1 MVESGDRRMGGIEL
15 PEHLVKTCKEIGC
28 VDILVGILCKNVEA
42 TILHVLNVANEGL
55 YTYFP
60 EYRKG
65 IVISIGESNDR
76 TREMAELFQP
86 YNGISKIITEDIGG
100 RGKGAGVRTIMKVAR
115 LLNADALILLDGDL
129 LSVRPK
135 WIESIAAPIIY
146 GRADLTIPFYIRHKY
161 DGVITNI
168 LAYPFTRAVYGV
180 DIRQPIAGE
189 FGLSRELCEKLLE
202 HPLFPMDFGIDIF
215 IVTVAAAE
223 EMMVKESLFT
233 QKIHESTTRYL
244 EPEKLLIPMFRQ
256 VVGEM
261 FELAKY
267 YENVWKNRQHHQV
280 SRNYRAGLTQKPIPV
295 RVDIGKFV
303 DMFREGYRD
312 MRDIIHRYLS
322 TDLIARLE
330 EAYNDVE
337 KLDADTWSRSV
348 YRFAAAYKHLDKDI
362 DKYVLIEALKPL
374 WLGRF
379 ASYAIEV
386 KDMDTEEAERVIQE
400 QARVFEKN
408 FDYFISL

>member
-1 MVESGDRRMGGIEL
+1 MDEIEL
-15 PEHLVKTCKEIGC
+15 PRHLVKTCEEVGH
-28 VDILVGILCKNVEA
+28 VDILVGVLCKNVEA
-42 TILHVLNVANEGL
+42 TILHVLNVTNEGL

-65 IVISIGESNDR
+65 IVVSVGESSDR
-76 TREMAELFQP
+76 TREMAKLFQP

-100 RGKGAGVRTIMKVAR
+100 SGKGAGVRTIMKVAR
-115 LLNADALILLDGDL
+115 FLDADVLILLDGDL

-189 FGLSRELCEKLLE
+189 FGISRELCEKLLK

-223 EMMVKESLFT
+223 GMMAKESLFT

-267 YENVWKNRQHHQV
+267 YEKMWRNRERYRL
-280 SRNYRAGLTQKPIPV
+280 SRNYRTGLTQKPIPV
-295 RVDIGKFV
+295 KVDIEKFIK
-303 DMFREGYRD
+303 MFREGYRD
-312 MRDIIHRYLS
+312 MKDVIRRYLS
-322 TDLIARLE
+322 PDINSRLE
-330 EAYNDVE
+330 DAYNDIE
-337 KLDADTWSRSV
+337 KFDADTWAKAV
-348 YRFAAAYKHLDKDI
+348 YRFAAGYRHLERDI
-362 DKYVLIEALKPL
+362 DKYILIEALKSL

-386 KDMDTEEAERVIQE
+386 KDLDTEDAERVIQE
-400 QARVFEKN
+400 QARVFEEN
-408 FDYFISL
+408 FDYFLSLR

>member
-1 MVESGDRRMGGIEL
+1 MGKIEL
-15 PEHLVKTCKEIGC
+15 PGHLVKACEEVGS
-28 VDILVGILCKNVEA
+28 VDILVGVLCKNVEA

-60 EYRKG
+60 EYSKG
-65 IVISIGESNDR
+65 MVISIGESNDR

-100 RGKGAGVRTIMKVAR
+100 SGKGAGVRTIMKVAR

-189 FGLSRELCEKLLE
+189 FGISRELCEKLLE

-223 EMMVKESLFT
+223 GMMVKESLFT

-267 YENVWKNRQHHQV
+267 YEKVWKSRERYRL
-280 SRNYRAGLTQKPIPV
+280 SRNYRTGLTQKPIPV
-295 RVDIGKFV
+295 KVDIDKFIE
-303 DMFREGYRD
+303 MFREGYRD
-312 MRDIIHRYLS
+312 MKDVIQRYLPADINS
-322 TDLIARLE
+322 RLE
-330 EAYNDVE
+330 DAYNDIE
-337 KLDADTWSRSV
+337 KLDADTWAKAV
-348 YRFAAAYKHLDKDI
+348 YRFAAAYRHLERDI
-362 DKYVLIEALKPL
+362 DKYILIEALKSL

-386 KDMDTEEAERVIQE
+386 KDMDTEEAERVVQK
-400 QARVFEKN
+400 QAKVFEDN
-408 FDYFISL
+408 FDYFISLQ